1 MIEKLSAAQKKEI
14 LAFSGSA
21 GASPE
26 AAKIAE
32 LKKKIDGQ
40 RKASAL
46 LEQELVKNREDDMK
60 GRFELEEMK
69 SVIAELNTRL
79 AAPLS
84 VYFNAV
90 REEPYLNGGEE
101 YLTFSHC
108 TINAGSAMEPSAG
121 IFTAPTTGAQH
132 CFEHF
137 ECLFQAATCSLS
149 ICAHMI

>member
-1 MIEKLSAAQKKEI
+1 MRDLLEKEKE
-14 LAFSGSA
+14 
-21 GASPE
+21 
-26 AAKIAE
+26 E

-40 RKASAL
+40 RKASAM

-69 SVIAELNTRL
+69 SVIAEMNTRIT
-79 AAPLS
+79 APLS

-108 TINAGSAMEPSAG
+108 TINAGSAMEPSSG
-121 IFTAPTTGAQH
+121 IFTAPTTGSI
-132 CFEHF
+132 HF
-137 ECLFQAATCSLS
+137 VITVYVMGSLSKGATCSPS
-149 ICAHMI
+149 TCAPTT